1 MAKQLNVDLR
11 FNADVS
17 QAKQQINSLQKSL
30 DDIMKLK
37 AGTNSNLVGV
47 MTQDIEKASN
57 AAAVLKIHLKDA
69 FNVRTG
75 KIDFIKL
82 NQSLK
87 QSGLSAQQLKAT
99 FQSIGPAGQQ
109 AFMQFSQAVATSE
122 ISVVRISDRMRQLGT
137 VMTNTIRW
145 QISSTVLHGLMRS
158 ISTAYNYAK
167 DLNESLNRIR
177 IVTGQSVEQM
187 DAFADRANKAA
198 KALSVSTTAYTDA
211 ALIFYQQGLNDKEV
225 EARTNVTMKM
235 ANITGQSA
243 TEVSSQMTAIWNNFA
258 EGSENLEYFADVITA
273 LGAKTASSS
282 EEISQGLQKFAAVA
296 DTVGLSYEKATAALA
311 TVVAETR
318 QSADTV
324 GTSFKTIFARLES
337 VSLGETLEDGVGLS
351 KYSEALAKVGVNILD
366 QQGHLKQMDNILDE
380 LGTKWN
386 TLNQEQKVA
395 LANTV
400 GGVRQYAQFM
410 ALMNN
415 YDKVLANQQIAESSE
430 GTVQKQQE
438 IYAESWEAASKR
450 AKAALEGF
458 YTTLLNDDAFI
469 AITNGFAN
477 LINFVKEFSD
487 SLGGLKGILII
498 ISSLLMKTFSAEL
511 GNHLNLIGNSFMAMT
526 ARGRQKLE
534 ADRTSYGMEAA
545 SIYKNGSVGGEMSA
559 GGAEALFQN
568 QRTLE
573 DFNKRATPQQQKI
586 AELMKQRVDL
596 TAQAAIEEGNNLQ
609 ILDKELAIQERILQ
623 KKKGDLNSEDAVA
636 TRARLE
642 DDKKN
647 FIRFNKN
654 GTVTGRDEN
663 GRFVSLGSSE
673 KLGQEARDQVGVQS
687 RQFGVLSSFSSK
699 LSDTDVL
706 AGPGKLTDK
715 LQETIQATQALD
727 VAMQKSGG
735 ALKVLG
741 QNGAAAF
748 DKLKQAIENAK
759 KAQENYDQK
768 TASLTNKQQKL
779 VEEMAGEK
787 DLTGRIAAGGDEKV
801 AAEAIL
807 ARRELATA
815 TTQVQDAI
823 MQTVGAE
830 EQLEKS
836 IEQNKNIAVATGQ
849 AMREDLEGVQ
859 GAGLAAGEQFFK
871 TGETLEEARQKA
883 EQLKAALDSIKAASA
898 TVGQS
903 LATIGGAMMQLT
915 MALNAIKSIGSIWS
929 NEDISTGEKLLQTM
943 MSLSMILPI
952 VTTLLN
958 KEKIMQLSAAAARL
972 LGIEFTVKETAAE
985 AGSIPI
991 KIASGEA
998 GYFALGPLLIFV
1010 GIAAGA
1016 ILLIVGIT
1024 AALKALANAE
1034 SDEVKA
1040 LREANEQLEEQKKL
1054 AEETKNN
1061 YEEVKSALEEYNSAL
1076 ETLYK
1081 CTQGTEEWYEAT
1093 KNLNEEIQTLLE
1105 KYPDLT
1111 KYENLFNVDGSLNQ
1125 QILEEF
1131 EKQSQQASMVS
1142 SIGEIQGR
1150 NNVAIKNATYE
1161 SANMGESFSKLINSI
1176 WTGQTLG
1183 FNTDTGYVGDI
1194 SDRVLTDAFTKALKE
1209 NGAFASKENISQFLE
1224 SVALEVAKE
1233 RGEGSEFE
1241 KDDAYYTFRETIDYY
1256 ADALFEAQQSV
1267 DDLSAIMAEAAQSI
1281 ANSNKLIQQSFPEG
1295 TFSEDLYENFNQMI
1309 AFTDYQKKLIDEYN
1323 NYEGIKGNG
1332 KVDKEAKTL
1341 NDDAALYRLVSQF
1354 LNQTGRSNQGWEI
1367 AGVEDGKITFKVEGQ
1382 EELEKISADTIFS
1395 TMALNE
1401 AYGHID
1407 SILSNAED
1415 YFTDIQGT
1423 NADNVL
1429 LKFFSQGGTF
1439 GGITI
1444 GELEEVFGGEK
1455 NLNTWEDIAKKFGM
1469 TQEELFEKLAFQM
1482 GIEVDEFT
1490 ENFGKLFKDRIS
1502 GQQGFKLIDELNKLD
1517 IVTPVKE
1524 NLQKI
1529 GKNIN
1534 VEDLQPLADTYTK
1547 VLAQSGKEGL
1557 NFLQSLIENVPKE
1570 QQSSMARALSQIDF
1584 NNLDIVQIQNA
1595 FKSFGVTTEISAEQ
1609 VARLKNLMSSTF
1621 TTTVEQAQETYNA
1634 VSKIVSKLKA
1644 EGDTIEKESYE
1655 QLIALN
1661 PALESYFTMMADG
1674 TYMLT
1679 GAAKDFKSAV
1689 QLTQKAA
1696 LEESLRN
1703 IDETIV
1709 AYSEA
1714 QKKNLST
1721 IATKD
1726 SYTGQLT
1733 YGFDLD
1739 EYRTGYSQG
1748 TAWNKYGQNTEL
1760 KLGILKDSNFK
1771 PEDITKWQAAINA
1784 GENLAQVIREVD
1796 SAYENLNLSDDQI
1809 SDKLKQSQEEAY
1821 KLKEAL
1827 KFQDYQNEITNV
1839 GLDFKETEDYAQY
1852 LAETQKE
1859 LNGNIDA
1866 ARELAIANQRLDRG
1880 LSNLNDDFED
1890 LSKSLEKSK
1899 EGTFEYSQ
1907 AIAKLK
1913 DNFADILNI
1922 SSGDKLSTG
1931 FVEKVAKDSARM
1943 TKILAGD
1950 AETIQ
1955 EFREEAFDDITQGLN
1970 FDDKLSTVK
1979 DELSELANV
1988 NPEFDWLDNLNSK
2001 LDVAG
2006 LSAAGLKDAISNIGE
2021 GATLSSEY
2029 TDALN
2034 AMLAT
2039 GQITADDLND
2049 IFGSIGY
2056 KPQVTTQYVDQ
2067 QVEVPEY
2074 TTYHQLV
2081 DSSTTRI
2088 PRSVGTSVIY
2098 DEIPSYTEK
2107 SWTVT
2112 SGTHIESQ
2120 KVPVAQ
2126 IESNEN
2132 GAGKVNVV
2140 NAGSQRIA
2148 PSHGSTSGGK
2158 GGGGG
2163 NGGGSRKAKEP
2174 KKASDEIERY
2184 HKIDKTIDSLSKQ
2197 YDRLSAAKDKA
2208 FGTSRLRLIEQENAL
2223 LQQQTEAEKARLEEV
2238 KKYYA
2243 EDRSAIEAYGAIIDK
2258 NGVISNYDEIM
2269 QKELDIL
2276 NSAYEQYNAGGLSD
2290 EIIEAKEKEYEEFKK
2305 ILKQF
2310 EDTNNEYLDQLQK
2323 VEESIRAEITAELE
2337 RIQAKVEIQ
2346 LELPDQQLK
2355 MIEFKLS
2362 RLEDRAFSSGEKIAL
2377 WGKQAEIAGNKFNIL
2392 YSSLEEIF
2400 TLQDENSDWLGLNL
2414 TADQAQRLLAG
2425 DKTVLDEIKL
2435 TGENAAEIMEALKTK
2450 QDELIEQYDA
2460 MAEAMKSIEE
2470 ELTNQL
2476 DEYNEAIE
2484 KQISKME
2491 KLGSIAQAMKDTI
2504 NAVGKEVIGV
2514 PASVMRSINNNI
2526 LKSSEVRANAY
2537 KAEYEAQTKALI
2549 AAREA
2554 LGKAQTEE
2562 DKKYWQDIIDTT
2574 EEAMNDAKESMLAQ
2588 IQDYAEQAATIFE
2601 ETLTESLAIMAKN
2614 MYGMTVDDAQA
2625 AFDRYTTLSE
2635 DFLQDY
2641 QKIYELSKMTRSIQA
2656 SINDTDNIKA
2666 KQALRDLQE
2675 EINEYQAEGVQ
2686 MTQYEV
2692 DYLNKKYE
2700 LMLAEI
2706 ALEEAQNAKDQV
2718 RLSRNADGGWGYVYT
2733 ANQQNIDQAQQNYED
2748 KLKEL
2753 QDLNYQMLQETQSGI
2768 LELQKEFNDALM
2780 EIYSR
2785 RDLSKEEQEKQIN
2798 SLRDFY
2804 IRRAKTLGT
2813 SLDTALA
2820 NNKDTYD
2827 FWSNNRYGYGV
2838 SAPGNYIDTY
2848 GETFLGSLN
2857 PALISG
2863 ANLANSFVT
2872 QMGDINTPGSI
2883 IGDSY
2888 QSWWNYTNEVSNMFD
2903 LIANNGETLEEAINR
2918 EMTSVSEDIDNTTDK
2933 VRELAQTMSEE
2944 LPTAI
2949 ENVSNIQS
2957 QWGPVLNEAAELI
2970 ENLGTAIEGLI
2981 EKMNEYNDIDL
2992 KPLDIP
2998 DSSGLSSRY
3007 TAAVAASG
3015 GNGDSGNGGIIGGGF
3030 LGSGKDNNL
3039 SAINGSNGSYTTLT
3053 KIAFLTPWDGGSF
3066 TYSTYSPTSM
3076 KKAVEEY
3083 YNTNRTKIGTW
3094 FIDQYKKGKI
3104 SGAYVNSYGGSNVI
3118 YGPSFEQFKK
3128 WILLT
3133 NAGASFDTG
3142 GYTGKFGPE
3151 GRLAMLHEKELVLNK
3166 QDTLN
3171 MLKMVALAR
3180 DALGQV
3186 SIGSSLIA
3194 QTAANGYASG
3204 QTGFNSQNVSI
3215 EAHFPNV
3222 VDHNEI
3228 EQAFNNLAN
3237 YAAQNAYNFDLSQRV
3252 NLF

>member
-30 DDIMKLK
+30 DDIMRLK

-57 AAAVLKIHLKDA
+57 AAAVLKVHLKDA

-211 ALIFYQQGLNDKEV
+211 ALIFYQQGLNDQEV

-380 LGTKWN
+380 LGAKWN

-469 AITNGFAN
+469 SITNGFAN

-511 GNHLNLIGNSFMAMT
+511 GNHLNLMGNSFMAMT
-526 ARGRQKLE
+526 AKGRQKLE

-623 KKKGDLNSEDAVA
+623 KKKGDLNSEDAAA

-654 GTVTGRDEN
+654 GTITGRDEN

-673 KLGQEARDQVGVQS
+673 KIGQEARDQVGIQS

-735 ALKVLG
+735 VLKVLG

-759 KAQENYDQK
+759 RAQENYDQK
-768 TASLTNKQQKL
+768 TASLTSKQQKL
-779 VEEMAGEK
+779 AEAMVGEK
-787 DLTGRIAAGGDEKV
+787 DLTSRIAAGGDEKV

-830 EQLEKS
+830 EQLGKS

-903 LATIGGAMMQLT
+903 LTTIGGAMMQLT

-972 LGIEFTVKETAAE
+972 LGMEFTVKETAAE
-985 AGSIPI
+985 AGSIPV
-991 KIASGEA
+991 KMASGTA

-1010 GIAAGA
+1010 GIATGA

-1024 AALKALANAE
+1024 AALKALTNAE
-1034 SDEVKA
+1034 SDEAKA
-1040 LREANEQLEEQKKL
+1040 LREANEQLEAAKENAEGAKK
-1054 AEETKNN
+1054 A
-1061 YEEVKSALEEYNSAL
+1061 YEEIKTTLENYDSALEAL
-1076 ETLYK
+1076 YS
-1081 CTQGTEEWYEAT
+1081 CQRGTEEWYEAT
-1093 KNLNEEIQTLLE
+1093 ENLNNEIQNLVD
-1105 KYPDLT
+1105 KYPDLL
-1111 KYENLFNVDGSLNQ
+1111 KISNLFNTDGTLNRDV
-1125 QILEEF
+1125 LENYKNEM
-1131 EKQSQQASMVS
+1131 EVAAQASQLAV
-1142 SIGEIQGR
+1142 IQAQSR
-1150 NNVAIKNATYE
+1150 IDIVKAT
-1161 SANMGESFSKLINSI
+1161 N
-1176 WTGQTLG
+1176 
-1183 FNTDTGYVGDI
+1183 
-1194 SDRVLTDAFTKALKE
+1194 
-1209 NGAFASKENISQFLE
+1209 ASKELFGNIEKRILEKLSENGYNEELISNELQNAFGKEDVTTSQDMVNAILPLLKASGDFSQNNVKKQVDNYLDTLVGSENWRE
-1224 SVALEVAKE
+1224 SSNILALEE
-1233 RGEGSEFE
+1233 QLISSMTDLGSSFQNLSE
-1241 KDDAYYTFRETIDYY
+1241 
-1256 ADALFEAQQSV
+1256 
-1267 DDLSAIMAEAAQSI
+1267 SAINASKTI
-1281 ANSNKLIQQSFPEG
+1281 ANSNQMFKNALGDKASSNDIEFFGQLLAYNQKNQEIEKQYLEAIGSRDVKEIIAEGEYAELYNIAKQYLKQAGKQNLEVQGIEDGQFVFKDSSNPESELIKLDTKIVAQGAAALETALQLNDILLKGKNLFSKTDENELLSSFLTNHSLNNVTLEALKNFQISDLFNGEDFWDNLAKVMVGDDETVKANFLSALAADLGEEG
-1295 TFSEDLYENFNQMI
+1295 IEGLKNSDTAKYLKESLENGLKN
-1309 AFTDYQKKLIDEYN
+1309 TDYFSNFLTPIQESLNNLSNLKLGD
-1323 NYEGIKGNG
+1323 
-1332 KVDKEAKTL
+1332 VDKVGEMLTQALAKGGIEELQFINQLINKAGNESGQLMTQL
-1341 NDDAALYRLVSQF
+1341 SQMD
-1354 LNQTGRSNQGWEI
+1354 LSNLSLDQVNQGLKNVGLTTQLTASE
-1367 AGVEDGKITFKVEGQ
+1367 FYNLQ
-1382 EELEKISADTIFS
+1382 
-1395 TMALNE
+1395 
-1401 AYGHID
+1401 
-1407 SILSNAED
+1407 
-1415 YFTDIQGT
+1415 
-1423 NADNVL
+1423 NVL
-1429 LKFFSQGGTF
+1429 SE
-1439 GGITI
+1439 I
-1444 GELEEVFGGEK
+1444 
-1455 NLNTWEDIAKKFGM
+1455 
-1469 TQEELFEKLAFQM
+1469 
-1482 GIEVDEFT
+1482 
-1490 ENFGKLFKDRIS
+1490 
-1502 GQQGFKLIDELNKLD
+1502 NK
-1517 IVTPVKE
+1517 I
-1524 NLQKI
+1524 
-1529 GKNIN
+1529 
-1534 VEDLQPLADTYTK
+1534 
-1547 VLAQSGKEGL
+1547 
-1557 NFLQSLIENVPKE
+1557 
-1570 QQSSMARALSQIDF
+1570 
-1584 NNLDIVQIQNA
+1584 
-1595 FKSFGVTTEISAEQ
+1595 
-1609 VARLKNLMSSTF
+1609 
-1621 TTTVEQAQETYNA
+1621 TVEQAQETYNA

-1679 GAAKDFKSAV
+1679 GVAKDFKSAV

-1703 IDETIV
+1703 ADKIIV

-1721 IATKD
+1721 IGKKD

-1733 YGFDLD
+1733 YGSDLD
-1739 EYRTGYSQG
+1739 EYRAGYSQG

-1760 KLGILKDSNFK
+1760 KLDILKDSNFK

-1827 KFQDYQNEITNV
+1827 KFQDYQNEIANT

-1890 LSKSLEKSK
+1890 ISKSLKKSK

-1907 AIAKLK
+1907 AIGKLK
-1913 DNFADILNI
+1913 DNFADVLNI
-1922 SSGDKLSTG
+1922 SSGNKLSTE

-1950 AETIQ
+1950 AEAIQ
-1955 EFREEAFDDITQGLN
+1955 EFREEAFDDVIKGLD
-1970 FDDKLSTVK
+1970 FDDKLKNVK
-1979 DELSELANV
+1979 SELADLANV
-1988 NPEFDWLDNLNSK
+1988 NPEFNWLDELNNK
-2001 LDVAG
+2001 LDVTG
-2006 LSAAGLKDAISNIGE
+2006 LSANGLKDAISNIGE

-2049 IFGSIGY
+2049 IFGTIGY
-2056 KPQVTTQYVDQ
+2056 KPQVTTEYVDQ

-2081 DSSTTRI
+2081 NSSTTRI
-2088 PRSVGTSVIY
+2088 PRSVGTSIVY

-2126 IESNEN
+2126 IESDKN

-2140 NAGSQRIA
+2140 NAGSQRIT
-2148 PSHGSTSGGK
+2148 PSHGSTSSGK
-2158 GGGGG
+2158 GGGGS
-2163 NGGGSRKAKEP
+2163 GGSRKAKEP

-2208 FGTSRLRLIEQENAL
+2208 FGTARLKLIEQENTL
-2223 LQQQTEAEKARLEEV
+2223 LQQQTENEKARLEEV

-2243 EDRSAIEAYGAIIDK
+2243 QDRSAIEAYGAIIDK

-2269 QKELDIL
+2269 QKELDTL

-2323 VEESIRAEITAELE
+2323 IEEAIRAEITAELE

-2362 RLEDRAFSSGEKIAL
+2362 RLEDKAFSSGEKIAL

-2400 TLQDENSDWLGLNL
+2400 ALQDENSDWLGLNL
-2414 TADQAQRLLAG
+2414 TADQAQRLLTG

-2435 TGENAAEIMEALKTK
+2435 TGENATEIMEALKTK

-2491 KLGSIAQAMKDTI
+2491 KLSSIAQAMKDTI

-2562 DKKYWQDIIDTT
+2562 DKKYWQDMIDTT
-2574 EEAMNDAKESMLAQ
+2574 EEAMNDAKENMLAQ

-2625 AFDRYTTLSE
+2625 AFDKYTTLSE

-2666 KQALRDLQE
+2666 KQALRDLQK
-2675 EINEYQAEGVQ
+2675 EINEYQTEGVQ

-2700 LMLAEI
+2700 LRLAEI

-2768 LELQKEFNDALM
+2768 LGLQKEFNDALM
-2780 EIYSR
+2780 EIYGR

-2827 FWSNNRYGYGV
+2827 FWSNNRYGYGI

-2918 EMTSVSEDIDNTTDK
+2918 EMTAVSEDIDNATDK

-2981 EKMNEYNDIDL
+2981 EKMNEYNNIDL

-2998 DSSGLSSRY
+2998 DSSGLSNRY
-3007 TAAVAASG
+3007 TAAIVAGS
-3015 GNGDSGNGGIIGGGF
+3015 GNGDSGNGGIGGGF
-3030 LGSGKDNNL
+3030 LGSGKDNDL
-3039 SAINGSNGSYTTLT
+3039 SAINGSNGSYATLT

-3066 TYSTYSPTSM
+3066 TYSTYSPTGM

-3083 YNTNRTKIGTW
+3083 YNTNRTKIGAW
-3094 FIDQYKKGKI
+3094 FIDQYKKGKM
-3104 SGAYVNSYGGSNVI
+3104 SGAYVNSYGGSDVI

-3128 WILLT
+3128 WILVS
-3133 NAGASFDTG
+3133 NAGVSFDTG

-3194 QTAANGYASG
+3194 QTAASGYASG

>member
-17 QAKQQINSLQKSL
+17 QAKQQIDSLQKSL
-30 DDIMKLK
+30 DDIMRLK

-57 AAAVLKIHLKDA
+57 AAAILKVHLKDA

-87 QSGLSAQQLKAT
+87 QSGLSAQQLRAT

-145 QISSTVLHGLMRS
+145 QISSTVLHGFIRS

-211 ALIFYQQGLNDKEV
+211 ALIFYQQGLNDQEV

-351 KYSEALAKVGVNILD
+351 KYSEALAKVGVDILD
-366 QQGHLKQMDNILDE
+366 QQGHLKQMDSILDE
-380 LGTKWN
+380 LGAKWN

-415 YDKVLANQQIAESSE
+415 YDEVLANQQIAESSE

-469 AITNGFAN
+469 SITNGFAN
-477 LINFVKEFSD
+477 LINFVKEFSA

-498 ISSLLMKTFSAEL
+498 VSSLLMKTFSAEL

-534 ADRTSYGMEAA
+534 ADRVSYGAETA
-545 SIYKNGSVGGEMSA
+545 SIYRNGSAGGEMQA
-559 GGAEALFQN
+559 TGAETLFQN

-573 DFNKRATPQQQKI
+573 DFNQKATPQQQKM
-586 AELMKQRVDL
+586 AEYIKQRVDL
-596 TAQAAIEEGNNLQ
+596 SAQAAMEEGHNLE
-609 ILDKELAIQERILQ
+609 ILDEEL
-623 KKKGDLNSEDAVA
+623 
-636 TRARLE
+636 ARLE
-642 DDKKN
+642 RLNQLTKS
-647 FIRFNKN
+647 R
-654 GTVTGRDEN
+654 VTSR
-663 GRFVSLGSSE
+663 
-673 KLGQEARDQVGVQS
+673 EARTATEGLIANGLLGEGGRVTQEEGEAAKEQVAVQS
-687 RQFGVLSSFSSK
+687 RQLGALQYFNNSINT
-699 LSDTDVL
+699 TDEL
-706 AGPGKLTDK
+706 DESMERT
-715 LQETIQATQALD
+715 LQTVRAFDA
-727 VAMQKSGG
+727 AMERTGG
-735 ALKVLG
+735 AVKNLG
-741 QNGAAAF
+741 ENGAAAF
-748 DKLKQAIENAK
+748 ERIKQATERAK
-759 KAQENYDQK
+759 RAQEDYSQK
-768 TASLTNKQQKL
+768 AKGMTDEDLKKHKWYKQGTEFLTKKTQDSGATQ
-779 VEEMAGEK
+779 EER
-787 DLTGRIAAGGDEKV
+787 DV
-801 AAEAIL
+801 AQAIL
-807 ARRELATA
+807 ARRELRDATKELKDA
-815 TTQVQDAI
+815 TQEVSQ
-823 MQTVGAE
+823 AE
-830 EQLEKS
+830 EEL
-836 IEQNKNIAVATGQ
+836 NTNIQHNTEVAVASGRAQ
-849 AMREDLEGVQ
+849 REALDNVR
-859 GAGLAAGEQFFK
+859 GAGQAAGEQFGK
-871 TGETLEEARQKA
+871 AALSEEEARQKA
-883 EQLKAALDSIKAASA
+883 EQLKAALDSVKAASA

-903 LATIGGAMMQLT
+903 IATIGGAMMSLT
-915 MALNAIKSIGSIWS
+915 MALNAIKSIGNIWS
-929 NEDISTGEKLLQTM
+929 NDDISTGEKLLQTM

-972 LGIEFTVKETAAE
+972 LGMKFTVENTAAE
-985 AGSIPI
+985 AGSIPV
-991 KIASGEA
+991 KIASGTA

-1024 AALKALANAE
+1024 AALKALTNAE
-1034 SDEVKA
+1034 SDEAKA
-1040 LREANEQLEEQKKL
+1040 LREANEQLEAAKENAEDAKK
-1054 AEETKNN
+1054 A
-1061 YEEVKSALEEYNSAL
+1061 YEEIKTTLENYDSALEALYN
-1076 ETLYK
+1076 
-1081 CTQGTEEWYEAT
+1081 CQRGTEEWYEAT
-1093 KNLNEEIQTLLE
+1093 ENLNNEIQNLVD
-1105 KYPDLT
+1105 KYPDLL
-1111 KYENLFNVDGSLNQ
+1111 KISNLFNTDGTLNRDV
-1125 QILEEF
+1125 LENYKNEM
-1131 EKQSQQASMVS
+1131 KVAAQASQLAV
-1142 SIGEIQGR
+1142 IQAQSR
-1150 NNVAIKNATYE
+1150 IDIVKAT
-1161 SANMGESFSKLINSI
+1161 N
-1176 WTGQTLG
+1176 
-1183 FNTDTGYVGDI
+1183 
-1194 SDRVLTDAFTKALKE
+1194 
-1209 NGAFASKENISQFLE
+1209 ASKELSGNVEKRVLEKLSENGYNEELISNELQNAFGKEDVTTSQDMVNAILPLLKASGDFSQNNVKKQVDNYLDTLVGSENWRESSNIL
-1224 SVALEVAKE
+1224 ALEE
-1233 RGEGSEFE
+1233 QLISSMTDLGSSFQNLSE
-1241 KDDAYYTFRETIDYY
+1241 
-1256 ADALFEAQQSV
+1256 
-1267 DDLSAIMAEAAQSI
+1267 SAINASKTI
-1281 ANSNKLIQQSFPEG
+1281 ANSNQMFRNTLGDKASSNDVEFFGQLLAYNQKNQEIEKQYLEAIGNRDVKEITAEGEYAELYNIAKQYLKQAGKQNLEVQGIEDGQFVFKDSSNPESEPIKLDTKIVAQGAAALETALQLNDILSKGKNLFSKTDENELLSSFLTNHSLNNVTLEALKNFQVNDLFNGEDFWDNLAKVMIGDDETAKANFLSALAADLGEEG
-1295 TFSEDLYENFNQMI
+1295 IEGLKNSNTAKYLKESLEDGLKN
-1309 AFTDYQKKLIDEYN
+1309 TDYFSNFLTPIQESLNNLSNLKLGD
-1323 NYEGIKGNG
+1323 
-1332 KVDKEAKTL
+1332 VDKVGEMLTQALAKGGMEELQFINQLINKAGDESGQLMTQL
-1341 NDDAALYRLVSQF
+1341 SQMD
-1354 LNQTGRSNQGWEI
+1354 LSNLSLDQVNQGLKNVGLTTQLTASE
-1367 AGVEDGKITFKVEGQ
+1367 FYNLQ
-1382 EELEKISADTIFS
+1382 
-1395 TMALNE
+1395 N
-1401 AYGHID
+1401 
-1407 SILSNAED
+1407 ILSE
-1415 YFTDIQGT
+1415 I
-1423 NADNVL
+1423 
-1429 LKFFSQGGTF
+1429 
-1439 GGITI
+1439 
-1444 GELEEVFGGEK
+1444 
-1455 NLNTWEDIAKKFGM
+1455 
-1469 TQEELFEKLAFQM
+1469 
-1482 GIEVDEFT
+1482 
-1490 ENFGKLFKDRIS
+1490 
-1502 GQQGFKLIDELNKLD
+1502 NK
-1517 IVTPVKE
+1517 I
-1524 NLQKI
+1524 
-1529 GKNIN
+1529 
-1534 VEDLQPLADTYTK
+1534 
-1547 VLAQSGKEGL
+1547 
-1557 NFLQSLIENVPKE
+1557 
-1570 QQSSMARALSQIDF
+1570 
-1584 NNLDIVQIQNA
+1584 
-1595 FKSFGVTTEISAEQ
+1595 
-1609 VARLKNLMSSTF
+1609 
-1621 TTTVEQAQETYNA
+1621 TVEQAQETYNA

-1679 GAAKDFKSAV
+1679 GAAEDFKSAV

-1703 IDETIV
+1703 ADETIV

-1721 IATKD
+1721 IGKKD
-1726 SYTGQLT
+1726 SYTGQLA
-1733 YGFDLD
+1733 YGSDLD
-1739 EYRTGYSQG
+1739 EYRTGYSQR
-1748 TAWNKYGQNTEL
+1748 TAWDKYGQNTEL
-1760 KLGILKDSNFK
+1760 KLDILKDSNFNS
-1771 PEDITKWQAAINA
+1771 EDITKWQAAINA
-1784 GENLAQVIREVD
+1784 GEDLAQVIREVD
-1796 SAYENLNLSDDQI
+1796 SAYEGLNLSDDQI

-1852 LAETQKE
+1852 LAETQEE

-1890 LSKSLEKSK
+1890 ISKSLKKSK

-1907 AIAKLK
+1907 AIGKLK

-1922 SSGDKLSTG
+1922 SSGDKLSTE

-1950 AETIQ
+1950 AEAIQ
-1955 EFREEAFDDITQGLN
+1955 EFREEAFDDVIKGLD
-1970 FDDKLSTVK
+1970 FGDKLKNVK
-1979 DELSELANV
+1979 SELTDLANV
-1988 NPEFDWLDNLNSK
+1988 NPEFNWLDELNNK
-2001 LDVAG
+2001 LDVTG
-2006 LSAAGLKDAISNIGE
+2006 LSADGLKDAISNIGE
-2021 GATLSSEY
+2021 GATLSPEY
-2029 TDALN
+2029 TNALN

-2049 IFGSIGY
+2049 IFSTIGY
-2056 KPQVTTQYVDQ
+2056 KPQVTTEYVDQ

-2074 TTYHQLV
+2074 TTYHKITGSRQV
-2081 DSSTTRI
+2081 PMTRY
-2088 PRSVGTSVIY
+2088 VGSELLTDYVPEY
-2098 DEIPSYTEK
+2098 EEK

-2112 SGTHIESQ
+2112 SGTHTESQ

-2126 IESNEN
+2126 IESDEN

-2140 NAGSQRIA
+2140 NAGSQRIT

-2163 NGGGSRKAKEP
+2163 GGGGGSSRKAKEP

-2208 FGTSRLRLIEQENAL
+2208 FGTARLKLIEQENAL

-2243 EDRSAIEAYGAIIDK
+2243 DDRSAIEAYGAVIDE
-2258 NGVISNYDEIM
+2258 NGVISNYDQIM
-2269 QKELDIL
+2269 QQELDRL
-2276 NSAYEQYNAGGLSD
+2276 NAAYEEYNAGGLSD

-2305 ILKQF
+2305 ILGQF
-2310 EDTNNEYLDQLQK
+2310 EETNNEYLDQLQK
-2323 VEESIRAEITAELE
+2323 VEEAIRVEITAELE
-2337 RIQAKVEIQ
+2337 RIQAKIEVQ

-2362 RLEDRAFSSGEKIAL
+2362 RLEDKAFSSGEKIAL

-2400 TLQDENSDWLGLNL
+2400 TLQDENGDWSGLSL

-2450 QDELIEQYDA
+2450 QDELIEQYNAMADA
-2460 MAEAMKSIEE
+2460 MKFIKE

-2526 LKSSEVRANAY
+2526 LKSSEARANAY

-2562 DKKYWQDIIDTT
+2562 DKKYWQDMIDTT

-2601 ETLTESLAIMAKN
+2601 ETLTESLATMAKN

-2700 LMLAEI
+2700 LRLAEI

-2733 ANQQNIDQAQQNYED
+2733 ANQQNIDQAQQSYED

-2768 LELQKEFNDALM
+2768 LGLQKEFNDALM

-2857 PALISG
+2857 PALTSG

-2872 QMGDINTPGSI
+2872 QIGDINTPGSI

-2888 QSWWNYTNEVSNMFD
+2888 QSWWDYTNEVSNMFG
-2903 LIANNGETLEEAINR
+2903 LIANDGETLEEAINR
-2918 EMTSVSEDIDNTTDK
+2918 EMTAVSEDIDNTTDK
-2933 VRELAQTMSEE
+2933 VHELAQTMGEE
-2944 LPTAI
+2944 LPAAI

-2957 QWGPVLNEAAELI
+2957 QWGPVLDEAAELI

-3007 TAAVAASG
+3007 TVQPNTSS
-3015 GNGDSGNGGIIGGGF
+3015 DSGNGGGGG
-3030 LGSGKDNNL
+3030 NTY
-3039 SAINGSNGSYTTLT
+3039 GSNGYGTLQSRTIQAPWSKEGTVT
-3053 KIAFLTPWDGGSF
+3053 KYGYEGGF
-3066 TYSTYSPTSM
+3066 EGIF
-3076 KKAVEEY
+3076 KDY
-3083 YNTNRTKIGTW
+3083 YNANQGAIRDWFVEQYTK
-3094 FIDQYKKGKI
+3094 KKNNI
-3104 SGAYVNSYGGSNVI
+3104 LAPYINGATGGALLY
-3118 YGPSFEQFKK
+3118 YGPTAAQFIQYLKNVQK
-3128 WILLT
+3128 V
-3133 NAGASFDTG
+3133 SMDTG

-3151 GRLAMLHEKELVLNK
+3151 GKLAMLHEKELVLNK

-3194 QTAANGYASG
+3194 QTAASGYTSG
-3204 QTGFNSQNVSI
+3204 QTGFNSQNISI

-3237 YAAQNAYNFDLSQRV
+3237 YAAQNAYNFDLPQRV

>member
-30 DDIMKLK
+30 DDIMRLK

-57 AAAVLKIHLKDA
+57 AAAVLKVHLKDA

-122 ISVVRISDRMRQLGT
+122 ISIVRISDRMRQLGT

-211 ALIFYQQGLNDKEV
+211 ALIFYQQGLNDQEV

-380 LGTKWN
+380 LGAKWN

-469 AITNGFAN
+469 SITNGFAN

-534 ADRTSYGMEAA
+534 ADRTSYGAETA
-545 SIYKNGSVGGEMSA
+545 SIYRNGSAGGEMQA
-559 GGAEALFQN
+559 IGAETLFQN

-573 DFNKRATPQQQKI
+573 DFNQKATPQQQKMADYI
-586 AELMKQRVDL
+586 KQRVNL
-596 TAQAAIEEGNNLQ
+596 SAQAAMEEGHNLE
-609 ILDKELAIQERILQ
+609 ILDEELERLERLNQLTKSRVTSREATVATQGLIANGLLGEGERVDQETGEAAKEQVAIQRRQLGALQYFNNSINTTDELNENMER
-623 KKKGDLNSEDAVA
+623 
-636 TRARLE
+636 
-642 DDKKN
+642 
-647 FIRFNKN
+647 
-654 GTVTGRDEN
+654 
-663 GRFVSLGSSE
+663 
-673 KLGQEARDQVGVQS
+673 
-687 RQFGVLSSFSSK
+687 
-699 LSDTDVL
+699 
-706 AGPGKLTDK
+706 
-715 LQETIQATQALD
+715 TIQTVRAFDAAIERT
-727 VAMQKSGG
+727 GG
-735 ALKVLG
+735 AVKNLG
-741 QNGAAAF
+741 ENGAAAF
-748 DKLKQAIENAK
+748 ERIKQATERAK
-759 KAQENYDQK
+759 RAQEDYSQK
-768 TASLTNKQQKL
+768 TKGMTNEQKEKIEEKASKGGTNTAYKKRLENPNASQ
-779 VEEMAGEK
+779 EEK
-787 DLTGRIAAGGDEKV
+787 DEAA
-801 AAEAIL
+801 AIL
-807 ARRELATA
+807 ARRELKNATKELKDA
-815 TTQVQDAI
+815 TQEVSQ
-823 MQTVGAE
+823 AE
-830 EQLEKS
+830 EEL
-836 IEQNKNIAVATGQ
+836 NTNIQHNTEMAVASGRAQREALDNVRRAGQ
-849 AMREDLEGVQ
+849 A
-859 GAGLAAGEQFFK
+859 AGKQFGNAALAE
-871 TGETLEEARQKA
+871 EEARQKA
-883 EQLKAALDSIKAASA
+883 EQLKAALDSVKATSA

-903 LATIGGAMMQLT
+903 IATIGGAMMQFT

-929 NEDISTGEKLLQTM
+929 NDDISTGEKLLQTM

-958 KEKIMQLSAAAARL
+958 KEKIMQLSGAAARL
-972 LGIEFTVKETAAE
+972 MGIKSITGETAAE

-991 KIASGEA
+991 KIGSGEA

-1034 SDEVKA
+1034 SDEAKA

-1054 AEETKNN
+1054 VEDTKKN
-1061 YEEVKSALEEYNSAL
+1061 YEEVKSALEEYNKSL
-1076 ETLYK
+1076 ETLYQ
-1081 CTQGTEEWYEAT
+1081 CTQGTKEWYEAT
-1093 KNLNEEIQTLLE
+1093 KDLNEEIQTLLE

-1111 KYENLFNVDGSLNQ
+1111 KYENLFNSDGTLNQ

-1131 EKQSQQASMVS
+1131 EKQSQQASIVS
-1142 SIGEIQGR
+1142 SIGEIQDR
-1150 NNVAIKNATYE
+1150 NNIAIKNATYE

-1194 SDRVLTDAFTKALKE
+1194 SDRALTDAFVKALKE
-1209 NGAFASKENISQFLE
+1209 NGAFASKEDISQFLKDT
-1224 SVALEVAKE
+1224 ALGIAEE
-1233 RGEGSEFE
+1233 RGEGSKFE
-1241 KDDAYYTFRETIDYY
+1241 IDEAYQNFSDTIDYY

-1267 DDLSAIMAEAAQSI
+1267 NDLSATMAEAAQSI
-1281 ANSNKLIQQSFPEG
+1281 TNSNKLIQQSFPEG
-1295 TFSEDLYENFNQMI
+1295 TFSEDLFENFNQMI
-1309 AFTDYQKKLIDEYN
+1309 AFTDYQKKLIDEQYN
-1323 NYEGIKGNG
+1323 SYEGIKGNG

-1367 AGVEDGKITFKVEGQ
+1367 AGVKDGKITFKVEGQ
-1382 EELEKISADTIFS
+1382 EELEKISANTIFS

-1407 SILSNAED
+1407 SILRNAED

-1439 GGITI
+1439 SGITI

-1469 TQEELFEKLAFQM
+1469 TQEELFEKLASQM

-1502 GQQGFKLIDELNKLD
+1502 GQQGFTLENELKKLD
-1517 IVTPVKE
+1517 IVTPIKE

-1534 VEDLQPLADTYTK
+1534 IEDLQPFADTYTK

-1557 NFLQSLIENVPKE
+1557 NFLQSLIENIPKE

-1584 NNLDIVQIQNA
+1584 NNLDITQIQNA

-1609 VARLKNLMSSTF
+1609 AARLKNLMSSTF
-1621 TTTVEQAQETYNA
+1621 SATVEQAQETYNA

-1679 GAAKDFKSAV
+1679 GAAEDFKSAV

-1703 IDETIV
+1703 ADKTIV

-1714 QKKNLST
+1714 QKKNLSA
-1721 IATKD
+1721 IGKKD

-1733 YGFDLD
+1733 YGSDLD
-1739 EYRTGYSQG
+1739 EYRAGYSQG

-1760 KLGILKDSNFK
+1760 KLDILKDSNFNS
-1771 PEDITKWQAAINA
+1771 EDITKWQAAINA

-1880 LSNLNDDFED
+1880 LSNLNDDFKD
-1890 LSKSLEKSK
+1890 ISKSLKKSK

-1907 AIAKLK
+1907 AIGKLK

-1922 SSGDKLSTG
+1922 SSGDKLSTK

-1950 AETIQ
+1950 AKAIQ
-1955 EFREEAFDDITQGLN
+1955 EFREEAFDDVIKGLD
-1970 FDDKLSTVK
+1970 FDDKLKNIKS
-1979 DELSELANV
+1979 ELVDLANV
-1988 NPEFDWLDNLNSK
+1988 NPEFNWLDELNNK
-2001 LDVAG
+2001 LDVTG
-2006 LSAAGLKDAISNIGE
+2006 LSANGLKDAISNIGE

-2049 IFGSIGY
+2049 IFSTIGY

-2074 TTYHQLV
+2074 TTHHQIV
-2081 DSSTTRI
+2081 SSRQVPMTRY
-2088 PRSVGTSVIY
+2088 VGSELLTDYVP
-2098 DEIPSYTEK
+2098 EYTEK

-2112 SGTHIESQ
+2112 SGTHVESQ

-2126 IESNEN
+2126 IESDEN

-2140 NAGSQRIA
+2140 NAGSQRIT
-2148 PSHGSTSGGK
+2148 PSHGSTSSGK
-2158 GGGGG
+2158 GGGGS
-2163 NGGGSRKAKEP
+2163 GGSRKAKEP

-2208 FGTSRLRLIEQENAL
+2208 FGTARLKLIEQENTL
-2223 LQQQTEAEKARLEEV
+2223 LQQQTENEKARLEEI

-2243 EDRSAIEAYGAIIDK
+2243 QDRSAIEAYGAIIDK

-2269 QKELDIL
+2269 QKELDTL

-2323 VEESIRAEITAELE
+2323 IEEAIRAEITAELE

-2362 RLEDRAFSSGEKIAL
+2362 RLEDKAFSSGEKIAL

-2400 TLQDENSDWLGLNL
+2400 TLQDENGDWLGLNL

-2425 DKTVLDEIKL
+2425 DKAVLDEIKL
-2435 TGENAAEIMEALKTK
+2435 TGENATEIMEALKTK

-2484 KQISKME
+2484 KQISKIE

-2526 LKSSEVRANAY
+2526 LKSSEVRANTY

-2562 DKKYWQDIIDTT
+2562 DKKYWQDMIDTT

-2601 ETLTESLAIMAKN
+2601 ETLTESLATMAKN

-2700 LMLAEI
+2700 LRLAEI

-2733 ANQQNIDQAQQNYED
+2733 ANQQNIDQAQQSYED

-2768 LELQKEFNDALM
+2768 LGLQKEFNDALM
-2780 EIYSR
+2780 EIYGR

-2827 FWSNNRYGYGV
+2827 FWSSNRYGYGV

-2857 PALISG
+2857 PALTSG
-2863 ANLANSFVT
+2863 VNLANSFVT

-2883 IGDSY
+2883 IGNSY
-2888 QSWWNYTNEVSNMFD
+2888 QSWWDYTNEVSNMFS

-2918 EMTSVSEDIDNTTDK
+2918 EMTAVSEDIDNATDK
-2933 VRELAQTMSEE
+2933 VHELAQTMSEE
-2944 LPTAI
+2944 LPAAI

-2992 KPLDIP
+2992 KSFDIP

-3007 TAAVAASG
+3007 TAAIVAGS
-3015 GNGDSGNGGIIGGGF
+3015 GNGDSGNGGIGGGF
-3030 LGSGKDNNL
+3030 LGSGKNNDP
-3039 SAINGSNGSYTTLT
+3039 SAINGSNGSYATLT

-3066 TYSTYSPTSM
+3066 TYSTYSPTGM

-3083 YNTNRTKIGTW
+3083 YNTNRTKIGAW
-3094 FIDQYKKGKI
+3094 FIDQYKKGKM
-3104 SGAYVNSYGGSNVI
+3104 SGAYVNSYGGSDVI

-3128 WILLT
+3128 WILIS
-3133 NAGASFDTG
+3133 NAGVSFDTG

-3151 GRLAMLHEKELVLNK
+3151 GKLAMLHEKELVLNK

-3171 MLKMVALAR
+3171 MLKMIALAR

-3194 QTAANGYASG
+3194 QTAASGYASG